1 MLYELLKN
9 LCELVGPSG
18 FEQDVQRFI
27 KKEIESRVDKVEV
40 DALGN
45 LIATVKATDPQMPSI
60 LLAAHADEIGF
71 IVKKIEPNGT
81 LRFEQLGGFDNR
93 VLLAQPVTIK
103 GSEGYIEGVI
113 GTLAVHYVKWDDP
126 KRITSH
132 RDLYIDVGASSA
144 EEVLEMG
151 IKVGQPISYG
161 SGLKLA
167 GDKKRNRVVGKAL
180 DDRAGCAVLIE
191 LIKNLESNKESKH
204 GDIYCVFTVQEEVGL
219 RGASVLSPGI
229 KSDFALAVDTTPTSD
244 TYDVLMTGTRTLGG
258 GPCIKIADKSLIAH
272 PLVTGLLEKV
282 AVEQSIPYQQEIFM
296 GIGTDAGAI
305 HMTST
310 GVSSGVVSIPSRYTH
325 TPIEIVDLDDLKNTV
340 LLIEA
345 FIFSSKE
352 LVGKNFLD
360 T

>member
-1 MLYELLKN
+1 MYQLLKD

-27 KKEIESRVDKVEV
+27 RDRVKEEADSVEV

-45 LIATVKATDPQMPSI
+45 LIVKMDATDSEMPSV
-60 LLAAHADEIGF
+60 LFAAHADEIGF

-81 LRFEQLGGFDNR
+81 LRFELLGGFDNR

-103 GSEGYIEGVI
+103 GTDGYVEGVI
-113 GTLAVHYVKWDDP
+113 GTLATHYVKWDDP
-126 KRITSH
+126 KRIASH
-132 RDLYIDVGASSA
+132 RELYIDIGANSA

-151 IKVGQPISYG
+151 VKPGQPVSYG
-161 SGLKLA
+161 SGLKQA
-167 GDKKRNRVVGKAL
+167 GDKKRNRVIGKGL

-191 LIKNLESNKESKH
+191 LISELKNHRDRKH
-204 GDIYCVFTVQEEVGL
+204 GDVYFVFTVQEEVGL
-219 RGASVLSPGI
+219 RGASVLSPAI
-229 KSDFALAVDTTPTSD
+229 QPDYALAIDTTPTSD

-272 PLVTGLLEKV
+272 PLVTGLLERV
-282 AVEQSIPYQQEIFM
+282 AEQIGIPYQQEIFM

-305 HMTST
+305 HMTGT
-310 GVSSGVVSIPSRYTH
+310 GVTSGVISIPSRYTH
-325 TPIEIVDLDDLKNTV
+325 TPVEIVDLDDLANTV
-340 LLIEA
+340 KLSAEFVYHA
-345 FIFSSKE
+345 GE
-352 LVGKNFLD
+352 LKGKNFLD

>member
-1 MLYELLKN
+1 MYQLLKE

-27 KKEIESRVDKVEV
+27 RDQVKDKASSVTV

-45 LIATVKATDPQMPSI
+45 LIVKINATDSDMPSI
-60 LLAAHADEIGF
+60 LLAAHSDEIGF

-81 LRFEQLGGFDNR
+81 LRFEKLGGFDDR
-93 VLLAQPVTIK
+93 ILLAQPVTVK
-103 GSEGYIEGVI
+103 GSEGYVEGVI
-113 GTLAVHYVKWDDP
+113 GTLAAHYVKWDDP
-126 KRITSH
+126 KRIASH
-132 RDLYIDVGASSA
+132 RELYIDIGASSA

-151 IKVGQPISYG
+151 VKVGQPISYG

-180 DDRAGCAVLIE
+180 DDRAGCAVLIQ
-191 LIKNLESNKESKH
+191 LIDDLRDSPDRKH
-204 GDIYCVFTVQEEVGL
+204 GDVYCVFTVQEEVGL
-219 RGASVLSPGI
+219 RGASVLSPAI
-229 KSDFALAVDTTPTSD
+229 RPDFALAIDTTPTSD
-244 TYDVLMTGTRTLGG
+244 TYDVLMTGTRVLGG

-272 PLVTGLLEKV
+272 PLVAGLLEKV
-282 AVEQSIPYQQEIFM
+282 ADEGGIPYQLEVFM

-310 GVSSGVVSIPSRYTH
+310 GVSSGVISIPSRYTH
-325 TPIEIVDLDDLKNTV
+325 SPVEIVDLADLANTV
-340 LLIEA
+340 KLAAEFVFHA
-345 FIFSSKE
+345 GE
-352 LVGKNFLD
+352 LKGKDFLD

>member
-1 MLYELLKN
+1 MYQLLKE

-27 KKEIESRVDKVEV
+27 LNKVKDGADSVEV

-45 LIATVKATDPQMPSI
+45 LIVKINATDAKMPSV
-60 LLAAHADEIGF
+60 LLAAHADEIGL

-81 LRFEQLGGFDNR
+81 LRFEKLGGFDDR
-93 VLLAQPVTIK
+93 ILLAQSVTIK
-103 GSEGYIEGVI
+103 GSEGYVEGVI
-113 GTLAVHYVKWDDP
+113 GTLSMHYVKWDDP
-126 KRITSH
+126 KRIESH
-132 RDLYIDVGASSA
+132 RELYIDIGASSA

-151 IKVGQPISYG
+151 VKVGQPISYG
-161 SGLKLA
+161 SGLKLV

-180 DDRAGCAVLIE
+180 DDRAGCAVLIQ
-191 LIKNLESNKESKH
+191 LLKDLKDNPDRKH
-204 GDIYCVFTVQEEVGL
+204 GDVFCVFTVQEEVGL
-219 RGASVLSPGI
+219 RGASVLSPTI
-229 KSDFALAVDTTPTSD
+229 LPDFALAIDTTPTSD
-244 TYDVLMTGTRTLGG
+244 TYDVLMTGTRVLGG

-282 AVEQSIPYQQEIFM
+282 AEQQNIPHQMEVFM

-310 GVSSGVVSIPSRYTH
+310 GVSSGVISIPSRYTH
-325 TPIEIVDLDDLKNTV
+325 SPIEIIDLGDLENTV
-340 LLIEA
+340 NLASA
-345 FIFSSKE
+345 FIYQSGE

>member
-1 MLYELLKN
+1 MYELLKN

-27 KKEIESRVDKVEV
+27 KEEIQHKVDRLQV

-45 LIATVKATDPQMPSI
+45 LIATIKATDSQLPSI

-71 IVKKIEPNGT
+71 IVKKIEANGT

-93 VLLAQPVTIK
+93 VLLAQSVTIK
-103 GSEGYIEGVI
+103 GANGYIEGVI
-113 GTLAVHYVKWDDP
+113 GTLSVHYVKWDNP
-126 KRITSH
+126 NRITSH
-132 RDLYIDVGASSA
+132 RDLYIDVGASTA

-161 SGLKLA
+161 SGLKLV

-191 LIKNLESNKESKH
+191 LINKIQANKKDKH

-219 RGASVLSPGI
+219 RGASVLSPNL
-229 KSDFALAVDTTPTSD
+229 KPDFALAIDTTPTSD
-244 TYDVLMTGTRTLGG
+244 TYDVLMTGTRLLGS
-258 GPCIKIADKSLIAH
+258 GPCIKIADKSLISH
-272 PLVTGLLEKV
+272 PLVTSLLEKV
-282 AVEQSIPYQQEIFM
+282 AVEQSIPHQHEIFM

-325 TPIEIVDLDDLKNTV
+325 TPIEIIDLDDLENTV
-340 LLIEA
+340 RLVEA
-345 FIFSSKE
+345 FIFASKR
-352 LVGKNFLD
+352 LVGKDFLD

>member
-1 MLYELLKN
+1 MYELLKN

-18 FEQDVQRFI
+18 FEQDVQRYI
-27 KKEIESRVDKVEV
+27 KSEIQDKVDKLEV

-45 LIATVKATDPQMPSI
+45 LIATVNATDPEMPSV

-81 LRFEQLGGFDNR
+81 LRFELLGGFDNR
-93 VLLAQPVTIK
+93 ILPAQPVTIK
-103 GSEGYIEGVI
+103 GAHGYVDGVI
-113 GTLAVHYVKWDDP
+113 GALAVHYVKWDDP

-132 RDLYIDVGASSA
+132 RDLYIDIGAASA

-151 IKVGQPISYG
+151 IKVGQPVSYG

-191 LIKNLESNKESKH
+191 LINRLKEKPEKAY
-204 GDIYCVFTVQEEVGL
+204 GDLYCVFTVQEEVGL
-219 RGASVLSPGI
+219 RGASVLSPN
-229 KSDFALAVDTTPTSD
+229 KKPDFALAIDTTPTSD

-258 GPCIKIADKSLIAH
+258 GPCIKIADKSLISH

-282 AVEQSIPYQQEIFM
+282 AVEQDIPYQQEIFM

-310 GVSSGVVSIPSRYTH
+310 GVSSGVISIPSRYTH
-325 TPIEIVDLDDLKNTV
+325 TPIEIVDLEDLENTV
-340 LLIEA
+340 RLVEE
-345 FIFSSKE
+345 FVFSSKE
-352 LVGKNFLD
+352 LVGKDFLD